1 MRRKIQVFIL
11 LATTLTLAVLAS
23 SAFVNLSYEQPVPT
37 LPTLDPLTIPK
48 YVNQLVI
55 PPVYVP
61 TNITDKKGNLIRQ
74 DFTVDVTQFYQQILP
89 TADALGN
96 PTGFPMTKVWGYG
109 GMAKDAVTEA
119 PLGYVRHSPAAT
131 FEAIRG
137 VPIKVKWVNNLGTKK
152 YPLPHMFPVDPTLH
166 WANPNNM
173 MMPMPPF
180 EPYPPGYPEAQTP
193 VPIVTHLH
201 GGEVPSA
208 FDGGPDE
215 WFTPNG
221 IQGPG
226 YSTYERTDRNA
237 AVYYYP
243 NKQLPTT
250 LWYHDHALGITRINV
265 MSGLAGFYLLRE
277 YDTTIDSIAPLLPKG
292 KYEIPLAI
300 QDRSFNTD
308 GSMWVAT
315 AGVNP
320 DIHPYWDPEFF
331 GNTIMVNGRVWPNL
345 YVEPRQY
352 RFRVLDGSNARFYNL
367 FFVDQ
372 TTMMNLPFTQI
383 GSDGGYLP
391 MPATLTALTIAP
403 SERADIL
410 VDFSGLALGTKIILR
425 NNAKAPFPGGAAA
438 DPQTVG
444 QIMQFTVV
452 SGSTTPPAALP
463 TTLNTIP
470 MLIPDARS
478 RTLTLIEVMAALG
491 PKMVLLDGQ
500 EWSAQISE
508 MPQVGSTEDWYI
520 INPTEDAHPIHLHLV
535 QFQAISRQKFNVGN
549 YLADW
554 MALNGMPPFMGPT
567 QNVLLAN
574 YLVGAPKPPEPNE
587 MGWKDTNIM
596 YPGEV
601 TTIRVRFAPQNAV
614 GAAPGVNLYPF
625 NPTVGPGY
633 VWHCHILEHED
644 NEMMRPYKVTP

>member
-1 MRRKIQVFIL
+1 MKNIKITLSVVF
-11 LATTLTLAVLAS
+11 TVLTLVFALQSPALA
-23 SAFVNLSYEQPVPT
+23 QPIPT
-37 LPTLDPLTIPK
+37 FPTLDPLIIPK

-61 TNITDKKGNLIRQ
+61 TNVTDKNGNLIRQ
-74 DFTVDVTQFYQQILP
+74 DYTVDVTEFYQQILP
-89 TADALGN
+89 TVDSLGN

-109 GMAKDAVTEA
+109 GMTRDAVTGM

-137 VPIKVKWVNNLGTKK
+137 VPIQVKWVNNLGTRKN
-152 YPLPHMFPVDPTLH
+152 PLPHMFPVDPTLH

-180 EPYPPGYPEAQTP
+180 TPYPPGYPEAQTP
-193 VPIVTHLH
+193 VPIATHLH
-201 GGEVPSA
+201 GGEVQSFA
-208 FDGGPDE
+208 DGGPEE
-215 WFTPNG
+215 WFTVNG
-221 IQGPG
+221 IHGPDYG
-226 YSTYERTDRNA
+226 TVERTDKNA

-243 NKQLPTT
+243 NLQLPTT

-277 YDTTIDSIAPLLPKG
+277 YNTAIDPIAPLLPSG
-292 KYEIPLAI
+292 QYEIPLAI
-300 QDRSFNTD
+300 QDRSFNVD

-331 GNTIMVNGRVWPNL
+331 GNTIMVNGRAWPNFD
-345 YVEPRQY
+345 VEPRQY
-352 RFRVLDGSNARFYNL
+352 RFRVLDGSNARFYKL
-367 FFVDQ
+367 FFVEQ
-372 TTMMNLPFTQI
+372 TSMTNLPFVQI

-391 MPATLTALTIAP
+391 TPVPLTVLTIAP
-403 SERADIL
+403 GERADIL
-410 VDFSGLALGTKIILR
+410 VDFSGLTPGTKIILR
-425 NNAKAPFPGGAAA
+425 NNAKAPFPGGTAA

-452 SGSTTPPAALP
+452 SGSTPPPAALP
-463 TTLNTIP
+463 PTLNTITA
-470 MLIPDARS
+470 LTPDAPS
-478 RTLTLIEVMAALG
+478 RILTLIEVMAALG
-491 PKMVLLDGQ
+491 PQMVLLDGQ
-500 EWSAQISE
+500 EWSAPISE
-508 MPQVGSTEDWYI
+508 MPQVGSTEDWYVV
-520 INPTEDAHPIHLHLV
+520 NPTEDAHPIHLHLV
-535 QFQAISRQKFNVGN
+535 QFQVVSRQKFNVGN

-554 MALNGMPPFMGPT
+554 MALNGVPPFMGPT
-567 QNVLLAN
+567 KNLLLAN
-574 YLVGAPKPPEPNE
+574 YLLGAPKPPEPNE
-587 MGWKDTNIM
+587 MGWKDTVIM

-625 NPTVGPGY
+625 DPTVGPGY

-644 NEMMRPYKVTP
+644 NEMMRPYKVVP